1 MATGQR
7 AFEGKTKTS
16 LIAAIVTGE
25 PKPMSHI
32 QPLTPPALEHVVRK
46 CLAKERDDRW
56 QSAHDIAEELR
67 WISEAGSQAGVAA
80 PRAEKEKHTERCGL
94 GIVALLIAAAS
105 AIFFATRHPDAP
117 PRVESAIIPP
127 DGVAF
132 SYAGGSI
139 AVTEDGRQLAF
150 VGRAPGGRNL
160 IWVRP
165 VGSSVARAVPG
176 TEDAAFPFWS
186 PDGKS
191 IAFFADKK
199 VKKVSLNGGAPE
211 LLADVLWFLGGT
223 WNRAGD
229 ILLSM
234 GAGIQRVS
242 QSGGRLEMIIPAK
255 NRTVSSARF
264 LPDGRRFIFTSTR
277 GSNPPD
283 GVYVA
288 SLDAHQD
295 RMVLPGV
302 YSNVAYVPPGFI
314 IYSRDGDLR
323 AQRVDPKT
331 LAPTGEAIRL
341 ADKVQYD
348 AGVKSALFAA
358 SDTGSLAYLEG
369 EAIGKSEL
377 AWVSRDGKTL
387 GTIAPPA
394 MFYSPTLSHDEKR
407 VAVDMSDAHTASGD
421 VWIFDLVRGTSTR
434 LTYDPANESSPI
446 WSSDDR
452 RVFYFSERLGNLN
465 LFARDSGGTGS
476 EELLLA
482 DSKEKIPQSVSS
494 DGRLL
499 AYTAETKKHIDV
511 FVLDLATRKPAPL
524 LVSPFDEVAPDFSS
538 DGKWICYASDESGRT
553 EVYVQNFPAS
563 TGKFIVSRGGGTSPA
578 FSGDGHQIY
587 YISWTGR

>member
-1 MATGQR
+1 MAKEQR

-16 LIAAIVTGE
+16 LIAPIVKGE
-25 PKPMSHI
+25 PKPMSVV

-46 CLAKERDDRW
+46 CLAKDRDDRW
-56 QSAHDIAEELR
+56 QSAHDRAEELR

-80 PRAEKEKHTERCGL
+80 PVLRKRKQTERAAW
-94 GIVALLIAAAS
+94 IVALAIAAGA
-105 AIFFATRHPDAP
+105 AIFFATRHPDSA
-117 PRVESAIIPP
+117 PRVETAIAPP

-139 AVTEDGRQLAF
+139 ALTEDGRQLAF

-160 IWVRP
+160 IWVRSL
-165 VGSSVARAVPG
+165 GSSVARAVPG
-176 TEDAAFPFWS
+176 TEEAAFPFWS

-199 VKKVSLNGGAPE
+199 VKKVSFNGGASEP
-211 LLADVLWFLGGT
+211 LADVLYFLGGT
-223 WNRAGD
+223 WNRTGD

-242 QSGGRLEMIIPAK
+242 QTGGKLEMIIPAK
-255 NRTVSSARF
+255 NRTVSSAYF

-277 GSNPPD
+277 GSSLPD

-295 RMVLPGV
+295 RMILPGV

-331 LAPTGEAIRL
+331 LESTGEPIRL

-358 SDTGSLAYLEG
+358 SDRGSLVYLEG
-369 EAIGKSEL
+369 EAIGKSEMT
-377 AWVSRDGKTL
+377 WVSRDGKTL

-407 VAVDMSDAHTASGD
+407 VAVDISAPHTASGD

-434 LTYDPANESSPI
+434 LTYDPAKESAPT
-446 WSSDDR
+446 WAADDR
-452 RVFYFSERLGNLN
+452 RIFYFSERLG
-465 LFARDSGGTGS
+465 D
-476 EELLLA
+476 
-482 DSKEKIPQSVSS
+482 
-494 DGRLL
+494 
-499 AYTAETKKHIDV
+499 
-511 FVLDLATRKPAPL
+511 LDL
-524 LVSPFDEVAPDFSS
+524 VA
-538 DGKWICYASDESGRT
+538 
-553 EVYVQNFPAS
+553 
-563 TGKFIVSRGGGTSPA
+563 
-578 FSGDGHQIY
+578 
-587 YISWTGR
+587 